1 MSQTFAWDRNH
12 ILAKL
17 SKAERI
23 ALASHFKE
31 VQLELRQVIHEQGAK
46 IERVYFPL
54 SGMVSILLVTQSG
67 DAIETGVIGRSG
79 IVGGSIISDGDTS
92 FAQHLVQMSG
102 TALTIS
108 SVTLEKLCKEN
119 KTLRKAILEFEPL
132 VLIQAQQSAAC
143 HALHS
148 VAERLCRWLLH
159 SQDIAESPNFYLTQ
173 EFLAHMLG
181 VQRGSVSMEANT
193 LQQAGLIK
201 YSRGHVEVLNRTGLE
216 ESSCECY
223 RAVRAHM
230 DKLT

>member
-1 MSQTFAWDRNH
+1 MSQAFAWDRNS

-17 SKAERI
+17 SQAERLV
-23 ALASHFKE
+23 LAPHFKE
-31 VQLELRQVIHEQGAK
+31 VDLEIRRVLHEQGAE

-54 SGMVSILLVTQSG
+54 SGMISILLVTQSG
-67 DAIETGVIGRSG
+67 DSIETGIIGRNG
-79 IVGGSIISDGDTS
+79 VAGGSVISDGSIS
-92 FAQHLVQMSG
+92 FAQHLVQMNGS
-102 TALTIS
+102 ALTIS
-108 SVTLEKLCKEN
+108 TMLLRKICKEN
-119 KTLRKAILEFEPL
+119 ETLRKAILDFEPL

-159 SQDIAESPNFYLTQ
+159 SEDIAESPNFYLTQ

-181 VQRGSVSMEANT
+181 VQRGSVSIEANT

-216 ESSCECY
+216 EGSCECY
-223 RAVRAHM
+223 RVVRAHF
-230 DKLT
+230 DKLL